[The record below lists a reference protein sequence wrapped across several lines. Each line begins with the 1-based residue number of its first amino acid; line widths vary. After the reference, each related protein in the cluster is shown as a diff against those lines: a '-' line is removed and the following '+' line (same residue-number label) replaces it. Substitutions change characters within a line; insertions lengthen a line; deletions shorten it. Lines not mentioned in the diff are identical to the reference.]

1 MVQIDRLY
9 ETIKSTQCPACVG
22 LDTEEA
28 HLPESYRPKEADY
41 EAITE
46 GVYWYNCDI
55 IDATCD
61 IAPAVKVQAAYY
73 EQYGAEG
80 MRCFLRTMEY
90 AKEKGFVVIAD
101 VKRNDIGPTAKAYAN
116 AYLKSSAA
124 DFITVNAYLGSDGIL
139 PFIEACAETGKGL
152 FALVK
157 TSNPSGGELQ
167 DLDVGGRKLYEV
179 VADKASEWGIP
190 FIGECGYSSIG
201 AVVGATYPAEAQA
214 LRARLPH
221 TFFLVPGYGAQGAGA
236 DDIAVNFDKKG
247 LGAVVNSSRAILLA
261 WKNEAYAGMEAP
273 QAARQAVLDMKQDI
287 LGALKRRGI
296 NF

>member
-1 MVQIDRLY
+1 MQIDVLC
-9 ETIKSTQCPACVG
+9 EAIKKTKCPACVG
-22 LDTEEA
+22 LDTEQA
-28 HLPESYRPKEADY
+28 HLPQEYQPANESYV
-41 EAITE
+41 AISD
-46 GVYWYNCDI
+46 GVYRYNCDI
-55 IDATCD
+55 IDAVCD

-80 MRCFLRTMEY
+80 MQCFLKTMEY
-90 AKEKGFVVIAD
+90 AKEKGLVVIAD
-101 VKRNDIGPTAKAYAN
+101 VKRNDIGSTAKAYAN

-179 VADKASEWGIP
+179 VADKAAEWGLP
-190 FIGECGYSSIG
+190 FIGQCGYSSIG

-214 LRARLPH
+214 LRARLLH
-221 TFFLVPGYGAQGAGA
+221 TFFLVPGYGAQGADA
-236 DDIAVNFDKKG
+236 DDIAVNFDKQG

-261 WKNEAYAGMEAP
+261 WKKAAYQGLSTP
-273 QAARQAVLDMKQDI
+273 QAARQAVIDMRQDI
-287 LGALKRRGI
+287 RNALQKRGI
-296 NF
+296 DL